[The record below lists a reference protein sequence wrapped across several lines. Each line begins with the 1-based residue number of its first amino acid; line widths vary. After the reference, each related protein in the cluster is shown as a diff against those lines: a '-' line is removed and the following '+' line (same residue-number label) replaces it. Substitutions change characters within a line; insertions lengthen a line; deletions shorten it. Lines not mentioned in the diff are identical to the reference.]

1 MHSDRKMYY
10 YFQRS
15 DSIMGSDFNEK
26 KLELLDELKKQISFF
41 EQENLRSVLPDATF
55 NYLRRIAMS
64 YAYYKECRGKKSKLE
79 EIKKRYTHEYK
90 EMRSYI
96 DKLDCRRQI
105 ILKIFLFDIN
115 VGRIVVKI
123 KKKFKQIKMLKV
135 K

>member
-1 MHSDRKMYY
+1 M
-10 YFQRS
+10 
-15 DSIMGSDFNEK
+15 N
-26 KLELLDELKKQISFF
+26 L
-41 EQENLRSVLPDATF
+41 LRSLFD
-55 NYLRRIAMS
+55 
-64 YAYYKECRGKKSKLE
+64 
-79 EIKKRYTHEYK
+79 HEYK